1 MVKLISITTDAENIV
16 AYCARVSS
24 PHQDNPEI
32 DKLLKYLIKHSHWS
46 PYEQA
51 FLTVEITTTRS
62 ISAQIIRH
70 RSFSFQEFSQ
80 RYSPVQNVIYSEARR
95 QDDKNRQNSVDDLD
109 EDTKIWWRNR
119 QEDLYEQAQLV
130 YNQALKKGIA
140 KECARAVLPMSSETK
155 LYMSGSLRS
164 FIHYVNLRTEA
175 GTQLEH
181 REIAEE
187 IKTLMIQELPVI
199 SKALGWIE

>member
-1 MVKLISITTDAENIV
+1 MVKLISITPDAEKIV
-16 AYCARVSS
+16 GYCARVSS

-32 DKLLKYLIKHSHWS
+32 EKLLKYLIKHSHWS
-46 PYEQA
+46 PFEQA
-51 FLTVEITTTRS
+51 FLTVEITTTRA

-109 EDTKIWWRNR
+109 EDTKIWWRNM
-119 QEDLYEQAQLV
+119 QEDLYKASQDL

-140 KECARAVLPMSSETK
+140 KECARSVLPMSSETK

-199 SKALGWIE
+199 SKALGWTE